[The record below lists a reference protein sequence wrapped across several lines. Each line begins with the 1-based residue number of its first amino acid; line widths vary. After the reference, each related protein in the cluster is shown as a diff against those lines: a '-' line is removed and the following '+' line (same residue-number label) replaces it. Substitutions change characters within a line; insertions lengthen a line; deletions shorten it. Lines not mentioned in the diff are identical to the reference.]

1 MTKISII
8 LGVSV
13 VLMLFMFL
21 LVGHHRDIPDR
32 VRQDRSELL
41 GAGSSPVGQV
51 SVPAAD
57 SQREPVKKA
66 AGAPVA
72 RRASTTDGGR
82 GSSSRTT
89 FNNTTMDS
97 ASMGSADTGRL
108 QGFGCDSKIS

>member
-41 GAGSSPVGQV
+41 GAGSSAVGQI

-66 AGAPVA
+66 AGAPA
-72 RRASTTDGGR
+72 P
-82 GSSSRTT
+82 SRP
-89 FNNTTMDS
+89 
-97 ASMGSADTGRL
+97 
-108 QGFGCDSKIS
+108 